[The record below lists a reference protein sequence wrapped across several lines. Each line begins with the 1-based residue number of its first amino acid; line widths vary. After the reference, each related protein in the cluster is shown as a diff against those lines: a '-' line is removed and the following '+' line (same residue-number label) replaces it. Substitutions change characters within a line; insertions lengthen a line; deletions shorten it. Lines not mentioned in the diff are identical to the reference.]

1 MMYMYLGIL
10 VRLRANHI
18 GIKCVGMGGTSSYVL
33 LNHVN
38 VLLTGVW

>member
-18 GIKCVGMGGTSSYVL
+18 GMKCVGMGGKSSYVL
-33 LNHVN
+33 LNVN
-38 VLLTGVW
+38 VLLTRVW